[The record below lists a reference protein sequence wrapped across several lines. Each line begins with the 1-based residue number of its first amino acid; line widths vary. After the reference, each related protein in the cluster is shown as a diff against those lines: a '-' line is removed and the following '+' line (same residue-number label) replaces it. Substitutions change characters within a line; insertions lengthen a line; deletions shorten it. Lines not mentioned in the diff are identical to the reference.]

1 MQVVNHRTSE
11 RGAEVVTVLDRHIVQ
26 RGAALASERQRARS
40 VPRLGLLW
48 LCLVTVALLVTASG
62 GRAQASPGS
71 DIRSARAVPQPRSKR
86 KIYPNAWLQGR
97 RLSGL
102 MRDEARQQT
111 DFIELHHFH
120 GDKVVLERWGAG
132 GGRRRELQAAAS
144 LVGFFW
150 VERRCDGQQQRCR
163 EILYRIAEVRQ
174 DGSHN
179 TMHRYQNNADIALY
193 RVEYAELTSRGRE
206 DLRWGNV
213 CLPDRSGFA
222 GGMFVDG
229 RWMQDGSWEPGGY
242 TFSCAGGVIS
252 KCARVWGYKHWK
264 TVTTDSGEQVSLR
277 RLHLACTRAVRADYC
292 GDGHSHTRDG
302 VPIMVVDQH
311 GLNRFADPQD
321 LTLEAAFTSRG
332 AVWMQRTRLVEPT
345 TASPSGTLDGV
356 CSQRPAIERAE
367 TGLDRDELLWV
378 WSPRAESR

>member
-1 MQVVNHRTSE
+1 MPEPRSE
-11 RGAEVVTVLDRHIVQ
+11 R
-26 RGAALASERQRARS
+26 
-40 VPRLGLLW
+40 
-48 LCLVTVALLVTASG
+48 
-62 GRAQASPGS
+62 
-71 DIRSARAVPQPRSKR
+71 
-86 KIYPNAWLQGR
+86 KIHPNAWLQGR

-102 MRDEARQQT
+102 IRDEVEQQT
-111 DFIELHHFH
+111 DFIEVHHFF

-132 GGRRRELQAAAS
+132 GARRRELQAAAS

-150 VERRCDGQQQRCR
+150 AERRCDGQRRCR
-163 EILYRIAEVRQ
+163 EILYRIAAVQQ
-174 DGSHN
+174 DTSHN
-179 TMHRYQNNADIALY
+179 TMHRYQNNNDIALY
-193 RVEYAELTSRGRE
+193 RVEYAEVTSRGTE

-213 CLPDRSGFA
+213 CSPDRGGFA

-242 TFSCAGGVIS
+242 TFSCVGGVIS

-264 TVTTDSGEQVSLR
+264 TVTTDSGEQVALR

-292 GDGHSHTRDG
+292 GDGDSHTRDG

-311 GLNRFADPQD
+311 GLNQFADPEG

-332 AVWMQRTRLVEPT
+332 AVWMQRTRLVEPP
-345 TASPSGTLDGV
+345 TASASGALDRV
-356 CSQRPAIERAE
+356 CPQLPAIERAE

-378 WSPRAESR
+378 WSPSAESR